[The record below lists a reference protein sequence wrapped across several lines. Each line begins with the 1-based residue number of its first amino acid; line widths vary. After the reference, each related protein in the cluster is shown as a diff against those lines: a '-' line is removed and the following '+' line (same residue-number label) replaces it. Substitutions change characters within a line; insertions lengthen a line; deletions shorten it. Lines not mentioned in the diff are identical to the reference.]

1 MRPDA
6 VLEIRITDPS
16 GILITDHVPQN
27 GIIVTIDDNTTSR
40 VDVTSTFH
48 YEDGSYQSGIAN
60 FKLTGLPL
68 GAHRIQVSAA
78 DNLAAGFSGAAH
90 RSSASIDFVVV
101 ETPDLKVARAYLYPD
116 PACSRCPLKGGQFL
130 VDVPGDSVNVLL
142 RMYTVSGRL
151 IRTLTAPG
159 GGIGRVQIP
168 WDGLDEEHQPLA
180 NGVYLFR
187 VNVNPRDSDGKSS
200 ARLHAVGD
208 GRFVILNR

>member
-1 MRPDA
+1 
-6 VLEIRITDPS
+6 
-16 GILITDHVPQN
+16 
-27 GIIVTIDDNTTSR
+27 
-40 VDVTSTFH
+40 
-48 YEDGSYQSGIAN
+48 
-60 FKLTGLPL
+60 
-68 GAHRIQVSAA
+68 
-78 DNLAAGFSGAAH
+78 
-90 RSSASIDFVVV
+90 
-101 ETPDLKVARAYLYPD
+101 
-116 PACSRCPLKGGQFL
+116 
-130 VDVPGDSVNVLL
+130 
-142 RMYTVSGRL
+142 MYTVSGRL